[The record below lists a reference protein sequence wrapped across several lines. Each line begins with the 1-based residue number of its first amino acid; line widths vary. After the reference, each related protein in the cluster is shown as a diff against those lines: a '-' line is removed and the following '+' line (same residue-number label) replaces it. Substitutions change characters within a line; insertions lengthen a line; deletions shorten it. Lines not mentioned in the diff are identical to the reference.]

1 MIIFNLSLILTA
13 CSNTNDDNN
22 VLDKQESGKTERQEV
37 NENEITLDNDNKE
50 NGEIKAEYEIE
61 PEADNEV
68 VDLKLQLQKAD
79 EEAGVTIENNLIYSS
94 LAEAIGADPKMGV
107 ENDFSLYPFDIA
119 YFDDGSMSLVFLA
132 INQLVKNNLGNKIE
146 FFYL

>member
-22 VLDKQESGKTERQEV
+22 VLDKQESGKTEGQEV

-94 LAEAIGADPKMGV
+94 LAEAIGADPKIGV
-107 ENDFSLYPFDIA
+107 R
-119 YFDDGSMSLVFLA
+119 
-132 INQLVKNNLGNKIE
+132 K
-146 FFYL
+146 